1 MPVPEAMMAHLLRS
15 ATIAQGLGLE
25 HIFTKKARLPTVR
38 PRSGAT
44 CCDARRQPG
53 TCLVDRYL
61 PHLPIDSL
69 PSHSTSH
76 DVAHTT
82 TFGVEPDSEFSS
94 SQADLLGIIFVLDW
108 NRTDYV

>member
-1 MPVPEAMMAHLLRS
+1 MLPTNFQALVSRQDLVFSISQESQGEKRLDLPPGPRMPCSGGLARGSDDMPVPEAMMVHLLRS
-15 ATIAQGLGLE
+15 ATIAQGLGLD

-61 PHLPIDSL
+61 
-69 PSHSTSH
+69 TC
-76 DVAHTT
+76 
-82 TFGVEPDSEFSS
+82 
-94 SQADLLGIIFVLDW
+94 Q
-108 NRTDYV
+108 